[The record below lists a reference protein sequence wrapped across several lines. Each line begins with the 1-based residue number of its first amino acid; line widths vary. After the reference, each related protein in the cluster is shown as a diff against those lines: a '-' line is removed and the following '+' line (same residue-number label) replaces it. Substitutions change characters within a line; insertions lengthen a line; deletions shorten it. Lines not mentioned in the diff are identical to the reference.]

1 MKKKK
6 IDGSVLRKR
15 TAPVLWNIIRLMLLI
30 GISYTILY
38 PLMTKFILVF
48 MDPMDLS
55 DYTVKWIPK
64 HFSADNLL
72 LSIQLLDYWKTL
84 AKTMVFCVG
93 ISALQVSV
101 TTLAAYSFGRYK
113 SVGRTILFGV
123 VLATLLIPPHT
134 YMVTL
139 FTQFKD
145 FDIFGIIRL
154 ITGDA
159 VNLIDTAWVF
169 VVLAATGMGIRCG
182 LYIYVQKQTF
192 AALPYELEE
201 AAKVD
206 GAGMLRTFVSVM
218 LPNAIPSVV
227 LCFIL
232 SFVWQWNDTFYVDQF
247 SNNLGLLAQKSA
259 SIRFTVS
266 EHLGSYGLHQTTD
279 GQQLMAIGLF
289 LCVIPVV
296 IVFVLCQKAF
306 VQGVE
311 RSGLVG

>member
-1 MKKKK
+1 MKNKK
-6 IDGSVLRKR
+6 IDGSVLRRK
-15 TAPVLWNIIRLMLLI
+15 TAPVLWSIIRLMLLI

-38 PLMTKFILVF
+38 PLMTKIVLVF
-48 MDPMDLS
+48 MDPVDLS
-55 DYTVKWIPK
+55 DYTVKWIPR
-64 HFSADNLL
+64 HFSADNLI

-84 AKTMVFCVG
+84 AKTLVFCVG
-93 ISALQVSV
+93 ISVLQISV

-113 SVGRTILFGV
+113 SAGRTILFGL

-139 FTQFKD
+139 YTQFKD

-159 VNLIDTAWVF
+159 VNLIDTVWVF
-169 VVLAATGMGIRCG
+169 IVLAATGMGIRCG

-192 AALPYELEE
+192 SALPYELEE

-206 GAGMLRTFVSVM
+206 GAGMFRTFVSVM

-266 EHLGSYGLHQTTD
+266 EYLGSYGLHQTTN
-279 GQQLMAIGLF
+279 GQQMMAVGLF